1 MIPKRNYQFP
11 NWYGTLNS
19 EEINLYVSDQNQ
31 KSKCCVIIRKHGMLG
46 LTAQTREQ
54 DGTDRGA
61 TLEPGLDS
69 SLATCSPLNR
79 QESNS
84 LNSVQ
89 QTFIELRHVQRY
101 KP

>member
-1 MIPKRNYQFP
+1 
-11 NWYGTLNS
+11 
-19 EEINLYVSDQNQ
+19 
-31 KSKCCVIIRKHGMLG
+31 MLG

-54 DGTDRGA
+54 EGTAGGA
-61 TLEPGLDS
+61 KLEPGLDS
-69 SLATCSPLNR
+69 SLATCSPLNP

>member
-1 MIPKRNYQFP
+1 
-11 NWYGTLNS
+11 
-19 EEINLYVSDQNQ
+19 
-31 KSKCCVIIRKHGMLG
+31 MLG
-46 LTAQTREQ
+46 LTAQTRGQ

-69 SLATCSPLNR
+69 SLATCSPLHP